1 MKNYSIKPSPTR
13 LAIIFLFAIVLGL
26 LTILLLP
33 WLFVTFLSGWLPR
46 PAPPHVDEATPPL
59 LKEIERDEWV
69 RGVELW
75 LEGVKPPKNGET

>member
-1 MKNYSIKPSPTR
+1 VKYALLT
-13 LAIIFLFAIVLGL
+13 LLGVALGL

-46 PAPPHVDEATPPL
+46 PVQAPHVDEAAPPL

-75 LEGVKPPKNGET
+75 LEMVKGKHE